1 MYKETKQ
8 DKSVLQF
15 LRTLYADTPFIKVE
29 DGYPEEDFTVPTV
42 ALEVE
47 EINGSTFEMGNPA
60 FKKTRNWYVDIYA
73 ANKAQRNEIAY
84 RLLYAL
90 EDKIPVFDYD
100 QGFDNPPKIGAL
112 DPLGVQ
118 LKVIKV
124 LPELTELMYYRSVVI
139 FATDYNEI

>member
-1 MYKETKQ
+1 MYSETKQ

-15 LRTLYADTPFIKVE
+15 LRTLYADTPFIKIE
-29 DGYPEEDFTVPTV
+29 DGYPEEAFTVPTV

-47 EINGSTFEMGNPA
+47 EINGLPFEMGNRA
-60 FKKTRNWYVDIYA
+60 FNKVRNWYVDIFA

-90 EDKIPVFDYD
+90 EDKIPVYDYD
-100 QGFDNPPKIGAL
+100 QGFVSPTKIGSL

-139 FATDYNEI
+139 FSTEYNEI